1 MLGLM
6 MNDITL
12 HSSLYLDSELMKK
25 LLVMFLLLGT
35 LLPSAEAGVSP
46 EGIPRRP
53 RNFSPEGRPR
63 ARKRC
68 KTDGQVVVCRVP
80 KKPRRCG
87 TLRRP
92 CIPRDYYRPPFIGSP
107 MTLR

>member
-12 HSSLYLDSELMKK
+12 HSSSYLDSKLMKK
-25 LLVMFLLLGT
+25 LLVLFLLFGSI
-35 LLPSAEAGVSP
+35 LPSVEAGVSP

-53 RNFSPEGRPR
+53 RDHYPEGRPR
-63 ARKRC
+63 SRKPRC
-68 KTDGQVVVCRVP
+68 KTNGKVTVCRM
-80 KKPRRCG
+80 PRPRKC

-92 CIPRDYYRPPFIGSP
+92 CIPRDYYRPVPVMP
-107 MTLR
+107 LR

>member
-12 HSSLYLDSELMKK
+12 HSSSYLDSKLMKK

-46 EGIPRRP
+46 EGIRRRP
-53 RNFSPEGRPR
+53 RCR
-63 ARKRC
+63 
-68 KTDGQVVVCRVP
+68 THGQVVVCNM
-80 KKPRRCG
+80 PRRKRC
-87 TLRRP
+87 TIKRP
-92 CIPRDYYRPPFIGSP
+92 CIPRDYYRPVPVMP
-107 MTLR
+107 HR